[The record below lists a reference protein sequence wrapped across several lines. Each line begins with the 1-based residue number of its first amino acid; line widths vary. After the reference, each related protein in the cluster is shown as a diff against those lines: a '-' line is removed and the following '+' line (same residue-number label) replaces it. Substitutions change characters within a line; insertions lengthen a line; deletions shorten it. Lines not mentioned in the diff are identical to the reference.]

1 MHIAMNDVTIT
12 VTDSKL
18 LWKKSSSFC
27 AAASA
32 LTDADGSS
40 NKRSGIWNS
49 TSKKVGYTKHTVIN
63 YPSPILINN
72 SRWCY
77 TYVRHE
83 MPKTSNWKKLDSEN
97 LENGATE
104 IAAPNWNDPVSTR
117 RAKKKIKIKRK
128 IILLFQWF
136 VIDLWLRFTF
146 YFQDCL
152 QLLLQFNWLYYEEL
166 FKPTPVHTLMF
177 IENEITSN
185 LSSFVAG

>member
-27 AAASA
+27 DAASA

-117 RAKKKIKIKRK
+117 RAKKNQNQKKNN
-128 IILLFQWF
+128 L
-136 VIDLWLRFTF
+136 VIPMICDRLVVAF
-146 YFQDCL
+146 YFL
-152 QLLLQFNWLYYEEL
+152 FPRLFAVASAIQLTLLWGAF
-166 FKPTPVHTLMF
+166 
-177 IENEITSN
+177 
-185 LSSFVAG
+185 